1 MVPLLKDLQLF
12 WGGVDAWDITRLV
25 GHQSFKI
32 YNILMWVIHD
42 LLAYGLFLGHV
53 TKGYKGCMACDPNT
67 CNRHSKK
74 LCKTTYIDHHRWLLS
89 NHPYWRN
96 SHDFNDKFERRSA
109 PNVMQGFQVLDHAIA
124 YEGWKQDGGMED
136 DNPCFHSGVKRRNA
150 LFDLPYWNVW
160 NKNHCFNIIM
170 LLSIVSIVD
179 LFIMRPQIGQYCC
192 HC

>member
-1 MVPLLKDLQLF
+1 
-12 WGGVDAWDITRLV
+12 
-25 GHQSFKI
+25 
-32 YNILMWVIHD
+32 
-42 LLAYGLFLGHV
+42 
-53 TKGYKGCMACDPNT
+53 MACDPNT
-67 CNRHSKK
+67 CNCHSKK

-89 NHPYWRN
+89 NHPYRRN
-96 SHDFNDKFERRSA
+96 SHDFNDKFERRSTL
-109 PNVMQGFQVLDHAIA
+109 NVMQVFQVLDHAIT

-136 DNPCFHSGVKRRNA
+136 DNPCFHNGVKRRNA
-150 LFDLPYWNVW
+150 FFDLPYWKVW